1 MNIVPKKLEK
11 INKLSKQQC
20 KSQMNTKIA
29 KKNSKIK
36 LPPLWGHVK
45 KSMNHIL
52 LSS

>member
-29 KKNSKIK
+29 KITA
-36 LPPLWGHVK
+36 
-45 KSMNHIL
+45 KSNCHPSGVML
-52 LSS
+52 KSL